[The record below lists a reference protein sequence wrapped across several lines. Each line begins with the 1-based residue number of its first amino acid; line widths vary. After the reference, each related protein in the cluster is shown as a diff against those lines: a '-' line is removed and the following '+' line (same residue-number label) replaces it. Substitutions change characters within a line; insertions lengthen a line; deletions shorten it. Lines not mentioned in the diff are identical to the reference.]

1 MVHPSGPLSGK
12 VAVSGA
18 KNSALKLMAA
28 SLLAEGTFRFDN
40 VPMNADV
47 RVMAQT
53 LGAIGCSVEISEPD
67 LCVVEVPA
75 ALEPEAPYELVTR
88 MRASINVLGPLIGRL
103 GRARVALPGGDA
115 IGSRKL
121 DMHFQGLRAMGV
133 DLSVRHGFIE
143 AFVPHQLRGA
153 VHTLP
158 FPSVGATENLMTAAV
173 LAKGTTVIENAA
185 REPEIAQ
192 LASMLNRMGAEIL
205 GAGSPRIEIRGV
217 DGLEP
222 VDETVIP
229 DRIEAGTFVMVCAIA
244 GGEIE
249 VIGARP
255 NDMDMLV
262 AKMSEMGVLIA
273 PTTDGLWV
281 KRTGELNGA
290 DVATL
295 PHPGLATDFMPPL
308 VAVLSVASGRSIVT
322 ENIFDGRFAF
332 VDELVRMGA
341 QIRTEGGH
349 CIIKGVP
356 RLSGAQVRALDVRAG
371 AALVLAGTVADVPTT
386 IHDPIHIDRG
396 YVNLV
401 DKLSG
406 LGVKIERVSGD
417 LLDYADF

>member
-12 VAVSGA
+12 VSVSGA

-28 SLLAEGTFRFDN
+28 SLLAEGTFSFDN

-47 RVMAQT
+47 GVMAQT
-53 LGAIGCSVEISEPD
+53 LSAIGCSVQIAEPD
-67 LCVVEVPA
+67 ICVVAVPEV
-75 ALEPEAPYELVTR
+75 LEPEAPYELVTR

-103 GRARVALPGGDA
+103 GQARVALPGGDA

-121 DMHFQGLRAMGV
+121 DMHFRGLRAMGV
-133 DLSVRHGFIE
+133 DLTVRHGYIE
-143 AFVPHQLRGA
+143 AFVPDRLKG
-153 VHTLP
+153 VTHTLE
-158 FPSVGATENLMTAAV
+158 FPSVGATENIMTAAV
-173 LAKGTTVIENAA
+173 LANGVTVIENAA

-192 LASMLNRMGAEIL
+192 LASMLNRMGGEIL

-217 DGLEP
+217 DHLEA
-222 VDETVIP
+222 VHETVIP

-249 VIGARP
+249 ILGARP
-255 NDMDMLV
+255 DDMDMLI

-273 PTTDGLWV
+273 PTAEGIWV
-281 KRTGELNGA
+281 KRTGELKAA

-308 VAVLSVASGRSIVT
+308 VAVLTVAEGRSIVT

-341 QIRTEGGH
+341 HIRTEGGH

-371 AALVLAGTVADVPTT
+371 AALVLAGMVADVPTT
-386 IHDPIHIDRG
+386 IHDPVHIDRG

-406 LGVKIERVSGD
+406 LGVKIERVVSHPF
-417 LLDYADF
+417 DYADY